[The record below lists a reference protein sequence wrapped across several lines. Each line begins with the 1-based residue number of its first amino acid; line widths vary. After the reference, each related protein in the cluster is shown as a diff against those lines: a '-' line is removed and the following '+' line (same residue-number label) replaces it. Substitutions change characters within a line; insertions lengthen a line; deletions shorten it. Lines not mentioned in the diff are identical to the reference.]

1 MRYNIGGDAMDIL
14 EQNADYILCLKPA
27 GVISEEPGMPRLLR
41 EAGCRQVWCVHRLDR
56 ETAGLMVY
64 AASQHGA
71 AFLARAITEGRLEK
85 EYLAVMS
92 GNPGDRGEL
101 RDLLFRDKA
110 KNKSYVVDRMRKGVR
125 EAVLRYETLERREG
139 LSLVRIRLETGRS
152 HQIRVQF
159 TSRGFPLLGDSR
171 YGSPVRGDLAL
182 WSCRLRFPRPDGKG
196 SVDKSVPP
204 PDQWPWNLFSLAHR
218 V

>member
-1 MRYNIGGDAMDIL
+1 MDIL

-27 GVISEEPGMPRLLR
+27 GVISEEPGMPGLLR
-41 EAGCRQVWCVHRLDR
+41 EAGCRQVWCVHRLAR

-64 AASQHGA
+64 AASQRGA
-71 AFLARAITEGRLEK
+71 AFLSRAITEGRLEK
-85 EYLAVMS
+85 EYLAVVS
-92 GNPGDRGEL
+92 GDPGNRGEM
-101 RDLLFRDKA
+101 RDLLFRDRA

-125 EAVLRYETLERREG
+125 EAVLRYETLARREG

-159 TSRGFPLLGDSR
+159 ASRGFPLLGDSR

-182 WSCRLRFPRPDGKG
+182 WSFRLRFPRPDGTG
-196 SVDKSVPP
+196 SADRSVSP
-204 PDQWPWNLFSLAHR
+204 PDRWPWNLFETGLE
-218 V
+218 

>member
-27 GVISEEPGMPRLLR
+27 GVISEEPGMPGLLR

-64 AASQHGA
+64 AASQRGA
-71 AFLARAITEGRLEK
+71 AFLSRAITEGRLEK
-85 EYLAVMS
+85 EYLAVVS
-92 GNPGDRGEL
+92 GDPGNRGEM

-125 EAVLRYETLERREG
+125 EAVLRYETLARREG

-159 TSRGFPLLGDSR
+159 ASRGFPLLGDSR

-182 WSCRLRFPRPDGKG
+182 WSCRLRFPRPDGTG
-196 SVDKSVPP
+196 SADRSVSP
-204 PDQWPWNLFSLAHR
+204 PDRWPWNLFETGLE
-218 V
+218 

>member
-1 MRYNIGGDAMDIL
+1 MDIL

-27 GVISEEPGMPRLLR
+27 GVISEEPGMPGLLR

-64 AASQHGA
+64 AASQRGA
-71 AFLARAITEGRLEK
+71 AFLSRAITEGRLEK
-85 EYLAVMS
+85 EYLAVVS
-92 GNPGDRGEL
+92 GDPGNRGEM
-101 RDLLFRDKA
+101 RDLLFRDRA

-125 EAVLRYETLERREG
+125 EAVLRYETLARREG

-159 TSRGFPLLGDSR
+159 ASRGFPLLGDSR

-182 WSCRLRFPRPDGKG
+182 WSCRLRFPRPDGTG
-196 SVDKSVPP
+196 SADRSVSP
-204 PDQWPWNLFSLAHR
+204 PDRWPWNLFETGLE
-218 V
+218 

>member
-27 GVISEEPGMPRLLR
+27 GVISEEPGMPGLLR

-64 AASQHGA
+64 AASQRGA
-71 AFLARAITEGRLEK
+71 TFLSRAITEGRLEK
-85 EYLAVMS
+85 EYLAVVS
-92 GNPGDRGEL
+92 GDPGDRGEM

-125 EAVLRYETLERREG
+125 EAVLRYETLARREG

-159 TSRGFPLLGDSR
+159 ASRGFPLLGDSR

-182 WSCRLRFPRPDGKG
+182 WSCRLRFPRPDGTG
-196 SVDKSVPP
+196 SADRSVSP
-204 PDQWPWNLFSLAHR
+204 PDRWPWNLFETGLE
-218 V
+218 

>member
-1 MRYNIGGDAMDIL
+1 MRYNIGGDAMGIL

-27 GVISEEPGMPRLLR
+27 GVISEEPGMPGLLR

-56 ETAGLMVY
+56 ETAGLMFF
-64 AASQHGA
+64 AASQRGA
-71 AFLARAITEGRLEK
+71 AFLSRAITEGRLEK
-85 EYLAVMS
+85 EYLAVVS
-92 GNPGDRGEL
+92 GDPGDRGEM

-125 EAVLRYETLERREG
+125 EAVLRYETLARREG

-159 TSRGFPLLGDSR
+159 ASRGFPLLGDSR

-182 WSCRLRFPRPDGKG
+182 WCCRLRFPRPDGTG
-196 SVDKSVPP
+196 SVDRSLPP
-204 PDQWPWNLFSLAHR
+204 PDRWPWNLFETGLE
-218 V
+218 

>member
-1 MRYNIGGDAMDIL
+1 MDIL
-14 EQNADYILCLKPA
+14 EQNADFILCLKPA
-27 GVISEEPGMPRLLR
+27 GVISEEPGMPGLLR

-64 AASQHGA
+64 AASQRGA
-71 AFLARAITEGRLEK
+71 AFLSRAITEGRLEK
-85 EYLAVMS
+85 EYLAVVS
-92 GNPGDRGEL
+92 GDPGNRGEM

-159 TSRGFPLLGDSR
+159 ASRGFPLLGDSR

-182 WSCRLRFPRPDGKG
+182 WSCRLRFPRPDGTG
-196 SVDKSVPP
+196 SADRSVSP
-204 PDQWPWNLFSLAHR
+204 PDRWPWNLFETGLE
-218 V
+218 